1 MTITVGVNSYISV
14 EDAWTYFEDRLYV
27 DDWISASTEDIK
39 KALVMAR
46 RVIDQ
51 QQYAGERTDADQM
64 LAWPRIGIDSVD
76 SSIVPQN
83 VMDAQC
89 ELALA
94 FIRNDLT
101 LNDENRGVRSS
112 RQQVGPIVTE
122 TVYDGR
128 APARALPDVVAA
140 ILRPYLVAVEN
151 ANSVAMVF

>member
-1 MTITVGVNSYISV
+1 MTITVGVNSYVSTA
-14 EDAWTYFEDRLYV
+14 DADTYFGERLYA
-27 DDWISASTEDIK
+27 DDWDSASSTDRE

-51 QQYAGERTDADQM
+51 QQFTGERTNADQL
-64 LAWPRIGIDSVD
+64 LAWPRTGIASVD
-76 SSIVPQN
+76 GSTVPQD
-83 VMDAQC
+83 VVDAQC

-101 LNDENRGVRSS
+101 LNDDNRGVRSL
-112 RQQVGPIVTE
+112 REQVGALVTE

-140 ILRPYLVAVEN
+140 FLRPYFAASES
-151 ANSVAMVF
+151 ANSVALVL

>member
-1 MTITVGVNSYISV
+1 MTITVGINSYIAAN
-14 EDAWTYFEDRLYV
+14 DANDYFIGRLYA
-27 DDWISASTEDIK
+27 DDWFSVSTTDQE

-51 QQYAGERTDADQM
+51 QQFTGERTSADQM
-64 LAWPRIGIDSVD
+64 LAWPRTGISRVD
-76 SSIVPQN
+76 GATVPQD
-83 VMDAQC
+83 VVDAQC

-94 FIRNDLT
+94 FIRNDLS

-112 RQQVGPIVTE
+112 RQQIGSIVTE

-128 APARALPDVVAA
+128 APVRALPDNVAA
-140 ILRPYLVAVEN
+140 ILRPYFAAAES

>member
-1 MTITVGVNSYISV
+1 MTITVGANSYVSV
-14 EDAWTYFEDRLYV
+14 TDADTYFGERLYA
-27 DDWISASTEDIK
+27 DDWTSADSPTKE

-46 RVIDQ
+46 RFIDQ
-51 QQYAGERTDADQM
+51 QQFTGERTSADQL
-64 LAWPRIGIDSVD
+64 LAWPRSGITSVD
-76 SSIVPQN
+76 GSTVPQD
-83 VMDAQC
+83 VVDAQC

-140 ILRPYLVAVEN
+140 MLRPYLA
-151 ANSVAMVF
+151 AASSTTSVAMVF